1 MDVFAHFPGN
11 YDEEERDDGRVED
24 PYAAGGDDRGG
35 DGRRGEGGGG
45 GYDDGYTYGRTRDPC
60 EGVDCPPVYWDGTP
74 LPPSLYLHFPARRIC
89 CSLQKSDGA
98 RNPRR
103 SLQPHGDVHARGGV
117 LSGVP
122 QPTELGGRREAR
134 ARGETLSTFETYQMG
149 GARELKK

>member
-45 GYDDGYTYGRTRDPC
+45 YDDGYTYGRTRDPC

-74 LPPSLYLHFPARRIC
+74 PSSLLPPSITTMDNPMYKISSNEPEQSNCPTTCPKNVI
-89 CSLQKSDGA
+89 SKTKSA
-98 RNPRR
+98 N
-103 SLQPHGDVHARGGV
+103 
-117 LSGVP
+117 
-122 QPTELGGRREAR
+122 
-134 ARGETLSTFETYQMG
+134 
-149 GARELKK
+149 